1 MFSTRNYGHV
11 YVTRATFSSFTFE
24 RKPSVRFNSAGTTLL
39 PELRTCAKNFLSFDS
54 RIGSLISLVAR
65 QFELNESEERGG
77 NSRVFRGTQLS
88 RVAWIAYAILHFPGN
103 WPLTKRNKRNR
114 GKSARPASL
123 TQLPWNL
130 SWCKYIFI
138 LLRVWKKG
146 NGERRGEK
154 SFSLLLLLCRWVIIN
169 AFTQLDKKFFEERIS
184 SEIIPIL
191 SGERMNAE
199 KSSSTRAIFSIC

>member
-123 TQLPWNL
+123 TQLLWNL

-138 LLRVWKKG
+138 LSRVWKKG
-146 NGERRGEK
+146 KEEVKNL
-154 SFSLLLLLCRWVIIN
+154 SLLLLLCRWVIIN